1 MEVIERTPRPFFRRR
16 VYVLRSE
23 STPQSS
29 SPTGDSRSTSSPRDL
44 LIRCEESPITQVND
58 RQHLLTESR
67 IGVASRFEV
76 IRASQKLELRMMPRE
91 AAARVQ

>member
-1 MEVIERTPRPFFRRR
+1 
-16 VYVLRSE
+16 
-23 STPQSS
+23 
-29 SPTGDSRSTSSPRDL
+29 
-44 LIRCEESPITQVND
+44 VND